1 MKQSSK
7 CAVGGIVSALSL
19 VLMISVAIIPFLTY
33 ALPVVASVLITFV
46 VLEIDK
52 KWAFGVYCAVS
63 ILGFLLVGDKEVAMM
78 YIAFFGYYPIIK
90 AILESKIPAVAGW
103 ILKIVLFN
111 ASIAAAYVMMIKLMG
126 VTVDEINEY
135 GMIAVP
141 VLLGMGSLAFIM
153 YDIALSKIIALYN
166 LKWRKLFKRY
176 FK

>member
-33 ALPVVASVLITFV
+33 ALPAVASVLITFV